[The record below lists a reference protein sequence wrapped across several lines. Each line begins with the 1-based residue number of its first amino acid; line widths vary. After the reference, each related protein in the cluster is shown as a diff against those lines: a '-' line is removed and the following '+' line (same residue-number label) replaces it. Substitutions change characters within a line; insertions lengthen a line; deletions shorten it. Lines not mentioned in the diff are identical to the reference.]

1 MSQSKKSM
9 SMKAGNNRNKDQV
22 ARNGMP
28 RMMKKTKPMKSQ
40 WAMIPKKP
48 ASGLGKKRSLIIFS
62 YFMM

>member
-1 MSQSKKSM
+1 
-9 SMKAGNNRNKDQV
+9 MKAGKNKNKDQV

-28 RMMKKTKPMKSQ
+28 ITKKKTKPMKSQ

-48 ASGLGKKRSLIIFS
+48 ASGFGKKRSLIVFS

>member
-1 MSQSKKSM
+1 
-9 SMKAGNNRNKDQV
+9 MKAGNNRNKDQV

>member
-9 SMKAGNNRNKDQV
+9 SMKAGKNKNKDQV

-28 RMMKKTKPMKSQ
+28 ITKKKTKPMKSQ

-48 ASGLGKKRSLIIFS
+48 ASGFGKKRSRMIFS